1 MLDPW
6 GERRDGTRDEGGR
19 GCEIHT
25 CEAELRAISPAAKLS
40 LPRNSCVEPFLPA
53 KRLRQIFL
61 SRRETGWRTLIWV
74 LSGVRRKI
82 GHLFAYSV
90 GGRFFYPKY
99 CASRI
104 YGFGSPFAY
113 FVGDSLRLTKW
124 GSLSKF
130 LLHLAPLPPTTSG
143 QRLAWR
149 AGGKPGRLLEPTSRT
164 TVGRRRTGGAQR
176 AGLLRHHSPTG
187 LARHTCGIAAAA
199 RPLVRCRTAGSTSP
213 LIKSSETCLTLP
225 LALAASCPSH
235 K

>member
-40 LPRNSCVEPFLPA
+40 FPRNSCAEPFLPA

-113 FVGDSLRLTKW
+113 FVGDSLRGGRAPPSWVAPITVRLPALIVSAAAGGLRLAAMLTR
-124 GSLSKF
+124 GDVLPMLSVILPF
-130 LLHLAPLPPTTSG
+130 VLGVIVLPPLFACLGEEEKGSHG
-143 QRLAWR
+143 CCR
-149 AGGKPGRLLEPTSRT
+149 AVSFG
-164 TVGRRRTGGAQR
+164 
-176 AGLLRHHSPTG
+176 
-187 LARHTCGIAAAA
+187 C
-199 RPLVRCRTAGSTSP
+199 
-213 LIKSSETCLTLP
+213 
-225 LALAASCPSH
+225 AL
-235 K
+235 

>member
-1 MLDPW
+1 VLDPW

-113 FVGDSLRLTKW
+113 FVGDSLRHP
-124 GSLSKF
+124 GHQAGHCRRPPASSLPSELKADEMAR
-130 LLHLAPLPPTTSG
+130 LVRETGRRLPLPREDPLTRGPPLPEPEGKSL
-143 QRLAWR
+143 LA
-149 AGGKPGRLLEPTSRT
+149 
-164 TVGRRRTGGAQR
+164 
-176 AGLLRHHSPTG
+176 
-187 LARHTCGIAAAA
+187 
-199 RPLVRCRTAGSTSP
+199 ST
-213 LIKSSETCLTLP
+213 LQTWQLQ
-225 LALAASCPSH
+225 
-235 K
+235 

>member
-40 LPRNSCVEPFLPA
+40 FPRNSCAESFLPA
-53 KRLRQIFL
+53 KWLRQIFL
-61 SRRETGWRTLIWV
+61 SRRETGRRTLIWV

-113 FVGDSLRLTKW
+113 FVGDSL
-124 GSLSKF
+124 
-130 LLHLAPLPPTTSG
+130 
-143 QRLAWR
+143 
-149 AGGKPGRLLEPTSRT
+149 
-164 TVGRRRTGGAQR
+164 
-176 AGLLRHHSPTG
+176 
-187 LARHTCGIAAAA
+187 
-199 RPLVRCRTAGSTSP
+199 TA
-213 LIKSSETCLTLP
+213 
-225 LALAASCPSH
+225 
-235 K
+235 